1 MKPLTLALLSL
12 VLTGIVAPFVA
23 GCAGDQSPQ
32 PPTTTTKQAV
42 AAGDGGGGTVRAPTT
57 GGKTGGW

>member
-23 GCAGDQSPQ
+23 GCAGDQSPP
-32 PPTTTTKQAV
+32 PPTTTTKQAF
-42 AAGDGGGGTVRAPTT
+42 GTEDGGGGAAPTT

>member
-1 MKPLTLALLSL
+1 MKPLALALLSL

-23 GCAGDQSPQ
+23 GCAGDQSPP

-42 AAGDGGGGTVRAPTT
+42 GTEDGGGGGAPTT